1 MISYVY
7 GVTFDSQAI
16 IDWAHS
22 HNIVVIEDMAESF
35 KGNRATGNL
44 DADFSLFSFGTIKTC
59 TAFGGSIMVV
69 RNNQQKFQQLTEM
82 YEKYPKLD
90 NAFFFKR
97 ILKNSVGMVVLNN
110 RKGNYMIRTVSN

>member
-1 MISYVY
+1 LVPIPVNVDFENLMPSIQELEEKRTDKTKMLIISYVY
-7 GVTFDSQAI
+7 GATFDSQSI

-35 KGNRATGNL
+35 KGNKFTGNL

-69 RNNQQKFQQLTEM
+69 RDNKTKFQ
-82 YEKYPKLD
+82 
-90 NAFFFKR
+90 
-97 ILKNSVGMVVLNN
+97 
-110 RKGNYMIRTVSN
+110 